1 LPALK
6 NHARKS
12 LLLLCDVQG
21 GSRKTQV
28 LFSPKTPNAKVG
40 HLPTTPGM
48 ETATGMAPPKREG
61 VGWERPPQ
69 LFLTNSACH
78 WSRGH
83 ALYLR

>member
-28 LFSPKTPNAKVG
+28 LFSPKTPKAKVG
-40 HLPTTPGM
+40 HLPMTPGM
-48 ETATGMAPPKREG
+48 ETATGLAPVRRIG
-61 VGWERPPQ
+61 GR
-69 LFLTNSACH
+69 N
-78 WSRGH
+78 
-83 ALYLR
+83 

>member
-1 LPALK
+1 
-6 NHARKS
+6 
-12 LLLLCDVQG
+12 
-21 GSRKTQV
+21 

-61 VGWERPPQ
+61 VGWEGPSQ

-83 ALYLR
+83 ALCLR